1 MAANVTVE
9 RLTAIS
15 ISNNPCPLH
24 TKLTA
29 KPGFFPKNFVATLL
43 QVKIIRFLSV
53 RVRPGMKKFNES
65 AFVLLHG
72 KQKAS
77 I

>member
-15 ISNNPCPLH
+15 ISNDPCPFH
-24 TKLTA
+24 TKLTY

-43 QVKIIRFLSV
+43 QVKIIRFRSV
-53 RVRPGMKKFNES
+53 RVRPGIKKFNES
-65 AFVLLHG
+65 AFVLIYA